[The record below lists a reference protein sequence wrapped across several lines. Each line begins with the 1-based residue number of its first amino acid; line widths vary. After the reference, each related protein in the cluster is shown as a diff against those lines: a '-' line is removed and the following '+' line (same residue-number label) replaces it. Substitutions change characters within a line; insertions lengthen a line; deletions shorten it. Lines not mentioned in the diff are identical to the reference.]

1 MARRS
6 AALAA
11 LVLSSL
17 AACADA
23 PASPDGSLAPG
34 ALRLNRGKAGDGIP
48 EVASA
53 KTNRAE
59 PAGVDRGRY
68 NITFR
73 YIVPTTPERRA
84 VFDEAAARWEKIIIA
99 DEPSVTGTLPTQLC
113 GAGAPAFVGT
123 VDDVLIDVILAPIDG
138 PGRILGSAGP
148 CFANANN
155 LTLHGTM
162 RFDVADLASL
172 ESRGTFDEVI
182 THEMGHVLGVGTL
195 WNFRRALRI
204 GTNTPDVAFIG
215 EKAITGYNSVGGAKV
230 PVPVENMFG
239 AGTRNAHWREAT
251 FANELMTGFI
261 RVGEYSPLSRI
272 TAGSMRD
279 LGYGSAMPSESYK
292 VPEASNL
299 KGSDAAS
306 GAPALA
312 EGDIDMAASE
322 ELLSVQATVLRA
334 DP

>member
-6 AALAA
+6 TALALLA
-11 LVLSSL
+11 LSSL
-17 AACADA
+17 AACVDA

-34 ALRLNRGKAGDGIP
+34 ALRMAKADDGIP
-48 EVASA
+48 EVATA
-53 KTNRAE
+53 KTNKVE

-73 YIVPTTPERRA
+73 YIVSTTPERQA
-84 VFDEAAARWEKIIIA
+84 VFEAAASRWEKIIIA

-113 GAGAPAFVGT
+113 GAGAPAFTGT

-138 PGRILGSAGP
+138 PGKILGSAGP
-148 CFANANN
+148 CFANDNN

-162 RFDVADLASL
+162 RFDVADLATL
-172 ESRGTFDEVI
+172 ETRGTFDEVI

-195 WNFRRALRI
+195 WNFRRALRT
-204 GTNTPDVAFIG
+204 GTNTLNVAFVG
-215 EKAITGYNSVGGAKV
+215 EKAITGYNSVGGAKI

-239 AGTRNAHWREAT
+239 PGTQNSHWREAT
-251 FANELMTGFI
+251 FDNELMTGFI
-261 RVGEYSPLSRI
+261 RIGQYTPLSRV

-279 LGYGSAMPSESYK
+279 LGYGSANVAESYK
-292 VPEASNL
+292 LPEASQIQ
-299 KGSDAAS
+299 GSANS
-306 GAPALA
+306 SNGANLA

-322 ELLSVQATVLRA
+322 ELTSVQATVQRA